1 MFAEEFLLEESE
13 RRKDGR
19 NPTPGKAPAE
29 LGILDPGGTAFR
41 TTDRVMQIARLLV
54 PFVRQIF
61 RSRVVLFVNP
71 KSDAGQR
78 ATEEEKALQTPF
90 IVNLGSDTGLL
101 EVPPE
106 RLCFL
111 KLVKRGHRN
120 WFHKTSLRKIA
131 QNSLLGY
138 KKWNRNNDERMV
150 KFKCRARRND
160 K

>member
-1 MFAEEFLLEESE
+1 ME
-13 RRKDGR
+13 
-19 NPTPGKAPAE
+19 
-29 LGILDPGGTAFR
+29 
-41 TTDRVMQIARLLV
+41 QIARLFI

-61 RSRVVLFVNP
+61 RPRVVLFINP

-78 ATEEEKALQTPF
+78 VREEEKALQTPF
-90 IVNLGSDTGLL
+90 IVNLGSNTGLL

-138 KKWNRNNDERMV
+138 KKWE
-150 KFKCRARRND
+150 ARPIDRLGLVIRH
-160 K
+160 